1 MVRNVGGEEV
11 SVGSVLVGVGIALVV
26 AAYLVR
32 PFRVKCSEADLDR
45 VIEIWVGQV
54 RAMGDQA
61 RHCPQCGRR
70 ASRGDRFCAGCGA
83 RLDGAAE

>member
-1 MVRNVGGEEV
+1 MVRNVGGEV
-11 SVGSVLVGVGIALVV
+11 SVGSVLVGAGVALVV
-26 AAYLVR
+26 VAYLVR
-32 PFRVKCSEADLDR
+32 PFRVRRRGVDLDR
-45 VIEIWVGQV
+45 VVETWVAQA

-70 ASRGDRFCAGCGA
+70 AGRDDRFCAGCGA